1 MAFTPRGGS
10 RGGSRGGFGG
20 SRGYFLFHYLRFS
33 DHIDNKLGVAV
44 AVSATG
50 EDEEVD
56 VLDWEAGEPLEVVEL
71 VNGAVEVEHVVE
83 GEQGGDPELLLSP
96 IDMLVRLIFQF
107 LLTGRCV
114 RS

>member
-1 MAFTPRGGS
+1 M
-10 RGGSRGGFGG
+10 
-20 SRGYFLFHYLRFS
+20 
-33 DHIDNKLGVAV
+33 
-44 AVSATG
+44 
-50 EDEEVD
+50 
-56 VLDWEAGEPLEVVEL
+56 VEL

-83 GEQGGDPELLLSP
+83 GVQGGDPELLLNP